1 VSRETNLMETDF
13 YSDRKFCPQCLDYV
27 SYLQSLEH
35 SYCVQ
40 CGTQVRLF
48 SDQDWCSFHDSLKD
62 RRAKGGR
69 PRRGQDRE
77 SA

>member
-1 VSRETNLMETDF
+1 MEPDF
-13 YSDRKFCPQCLDYV
+13 YSDRKFCPRCRDYV
-27 SYLQSLEH
+27 SYLQSVEH
-35 SYCVQ
+35 SYCVH
-40 CGTQVRLF
+40 CGEQVRLF
-48 SDQDWCSFHDSLKD
+48 SDQDWSSFHDDLKE